1 MNGRG
6 GSVNGGWRVRRRADR
21 DPGDPRRTTT
31 RVQPGRIDDPPTS
44 RPFSLG
50 GVRLGNSTRRG
61 DPSRLRFTDMPTL
74 LAVAT
79 ALSGVY
85 VYNAWHTMRVFGE
98 RIVTNLNSIDPEVRF
113 GAAEMLATEHGAV
126 PASLLRSLDGA
137 IPADVEHGV
146 RVALTRRGVL
156 AVAADATE

>member
-1 MNGRG
+1 
-6 GSVNGGWRVRRRADR
+6 
-21 DPGDPRRTTT
+21 
-31 RVQPGRIDDPPTS
+31 
-44 RPFSLG
+44 
-50 GVRLGNSTRRG
+50 
-61 DPSRLRFTDMPTL
+61 L

-85 VYNAWHTMRVFGE
+85 LYNAWHTMRVFGQ
-98 RIVTNLNSIDPEVRF
+98 RIVANLNSIDPDLRF
-113 GAAEMLATEHGAV
+113 AAAEMLSTEHGAV
-126 PASLLRSLDGA
+126 PEALLRSLDGA